1 MELNMKVILLK
12 DVKGQGKKGDIIN
25 ASDGYARNFLL
36 PRGLA
41 VEPTKAALNELK
53 GQQDSQSFRE
63 QKELD
68 EATALA
74 EKIAAVTVSVSAKAG
89 ENGKLFGA
97 VTTSEI
103 AEKLKMVHHIV
114 VDKKKI
120 ILSEPIK
127 STGEFKL
134 PIKLHPKVTAELK
147 VSVTAQ

>member
-1 MELNMKVILLK
+1 MKVILLK

-41 VEPTKAALNELK
+41 VEPTKTALNELK
-53 GQQDSQSFRE
+53 GQQDSKAYRE

-68 EATALA
+68 EANALRD
-74 EKIAAVTVSVSAKAG
+74 KISAVSVKVAAKAG

-103 AEKLKMVHHIV
+103 ADKLKMEHHIAI
-114 VDKKKI
+114 DKKKI
-120 ILSEPIK
+120 VLSEPIK
-127 STGEFKL
+127 STGEFAL
-134 PIKLHPKVTAELK
+134 PVKLHPKVTAELK
-147 VSVTAQ
+147 VSVSAQ

>member
-1 MELNMKVILLK
+1 MKVILLK

-41 VEPTKAALNELK
+41 VEPTKTALNELK
-53 GQQDSQSFRE
+53 GQQDSKNYRE

-68 EATALA
+68 EATVLA
-74 EKIAAVTVSVSAKAG
+74 QKINAVKVSVSAKAG
-89 ENGKLFGA
+89 ESGKLFGA

-103 AEKLKMVHHIV
+103 AEKLKMEHHIV

-120 ILSEPIK
+120 VLSEPIK
-127 STGEFKL
+127 TTGEFTL
-134 PIKLHPKVTAELK
+134 PVKLHQKVTAELK
-147 VSVTAQ
+147 VSVTAV

>member
-1 MELNMKVILLK
+1 
-12 DVKGQGKKGDIIN
+12 
-25 ASDGYARNFLL
+25 
-36 PRGLA
+36 
-41 VEPTKAALNELK
+41 
-53 GQQDSQSFRE
+53 SFRE